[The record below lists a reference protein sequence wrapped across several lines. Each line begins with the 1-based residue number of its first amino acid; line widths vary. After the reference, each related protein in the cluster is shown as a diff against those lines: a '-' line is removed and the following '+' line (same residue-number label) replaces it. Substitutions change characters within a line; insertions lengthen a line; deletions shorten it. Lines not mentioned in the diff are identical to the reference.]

1 MSYRLKILH
10 GSSYGL
16 SNQMRKY
23 FKKYK
28 SKSTK
33 IQKSPNMQKK
43 KICKKKLKCINI
55 KSTKSKKV
63 QNFLILKF
71 VLLLDV

>member
-1 MSYRLKILH
+1 
-10 GSSYGL
+10 
-16 SNQMRKY
+16 MRKY

-33 IQKSPNMQKK
+33 IQKKPKYAKNENLQ
-43 KICKKKLKCINI
+43 KKLKCINV
-55 KSTKSKKV
+55 KSTKSTKV
-63 QNFLILKF
+63 QNFVILKF